1 MAEAIKVQITDDTGV
16 QTISA
21 NGGVASNSNGNNKPL
36 NPQAKENNKKSNASV
51 VAKMMAMRSVSYAT
65 SNIGKWTGN
74 TRNQDMVN
82 NMKTAVG
89 YGIAFATNPLLGL
102 AVVSM
107 DAITTIADYSYERKW
122 EKIQANQ
129 NLLRTGG
136 KGGYRR

>member
-74 TRNQDMVN
+74 ASNQDMVN

-107 DAITTIADYSYERKW
+107 DAITTIADNVW
-122 EKIQANQ
+122 EDRQDAVRVSQ
-129 NLLRTGG
+129 QRARVGTR
-136 KGGYRR
+136 GGYRR

>member
-1 MAEAIKVQITDDTGV
+1 MAEAIKIQITDDTGV

-21 NGGVASNSNGNNKPL
+21 NGGVASSSNGENKPL
-36 NPQAKENNKKSNASV
+36 NPQAKANNKKSNASV

-74 TRNQDMVN
+74 SRNQETVN

-89 YGIAFATNPLLGL
+89 YGVAFATNPFLGL

-107 DAITTIADYSYERKW
+107 DAITTIVDYSYERKW

-129 NLLRTGG
+129 KQLRTGG